1 MSRAATGPGP
11 LHHHRGQSDVTIY
24 LQGGNV
30 LDGSETM
37 LIGVCLHPI
46 GHNPEGLILTA
57 DGQRERLS
65 PTEGHPTTTLLSAP
79 LLPLLGVSNHTVL
92 IETWI
97 VMQSDARLMVEIHNK
112 PY

>member
-46 GHNPEGLILTA
+46 DHNPEGLILTA
-57 DGQRERLS
+57 DGQLKDKRAFCK
-65 PTEGHPTTTLLSAP
+65 H
-79 LLPLLGVSNHTVL
+79 
-92 IETWI
+92 IF
-97 VMQSDARLMVEIHNK
+97 
-112 PY
+112 